1 MKKERGK
8 KKVVDEVKE
17 EEDPPRSAEEAKQA
31 QLIKDITSRC
41 QMYNDD
47 ADSTH
52 NFWVTQP
59 MERLSDIQDL
69 SLEDGPIVVT
79 RSEVKQDP
87 YALPS
92 NYEWIDCDLN
102 CDDMSSQVAVM
113 LTQNFTARGYMLRET
128 YSKDFLRWAL
138 QPPNYYA
145 SWHFGVCVKR
155 SKKLVAFIGG
165 VPSRIR
171 VRGNKEVVN
180 MAAVKILCVHEK
192 LRSQKLGALMM
203 REMNRRVQS
212 QNIWQGIFA
221 SGVIVPTPI
230 STYTYWTRILN
241 VKKLL
246 AFGVWMSQSPDGK
259 DMSVETAEKLYK
271 VPGKMVTPGF
281 RKMLPSDVSA
291 VTQLIGQYLSQFE
304 VAEYFT
310 SEQVQHFLLPRQG
323 VIDSYVVV
331 NAVTSSVSDF
341 CSFYTFYYSCESQK
355 EPVKF
360 AYSFYNIAT
369 TMPLVQLMMDA
380 LAMAKKE
387 KFDTFAAAD
396 IMENGIFLEKLKFE
410 ATPNRKHLYLYNQRL
425 KTGVKASNVGVVLI

>member
-1 MKKERGK
+1 MKGPSEAHIVHEMMKKERGK

-113 LTQNFTARGYMLRET
+113 LTQNFTAR
-128 YSKDFLRWAL
+128 
-138 QPPNYYA
+138 
-145 SWHFGVCVKR
+145 
-155 SKKLVAFIGG
+155 
-165 VPSRIR
+165 
-171 VRGNKEVVN
+171 
-180 MAAVKILCVHEK
+180 
-192 LRSQKLGALMM
+192 
-203 REMNRRVQS
+203 
-212 QNIWQGIFA
+212 
-221 SGVIVPTPI
+221 VPTPV

-271 VPGKMVTPGF
+271 VPGKVVTPGF

-291 VTQLIGQYLSQFE
+291 VTQLIRQYLSQFE

-380 LAMAKKE
+380 LVMAKKE